1 MEWTKENDLV
11 CGKGNGK
18 ADDKQKNMS
27 RKNAEIALTGPFSL
41 LLKENN
47 VSLTLDSLYDWAK
60 HDDNKVKFFSGHG
73 VYTTQVKVKKP
84 LGNEVLELGDVHNIA
99 HVWVNGIDCGIVW
112 TAPYEVKIGH
122 ALKKGKNKV
131 EIEVVNT
138 WANAIRGNDLG
149 TPPYE
154 GIWTNAR
161 YRRPGEDLLPAGLLG
176 PVVIK

>member
-1 MEWTKENDLV
+1 MIIKSISDPTE
-11 CGKGNGK
+11 
-18 ADDKQKNMS
+18 S
-27 RKNAEIALTGPFSL
+27 RYFLSILTHALTGPFSL

-73 VYTTQVKVKKP
+73 VYTTQVKVKRP